1 MGNTELLN
9 EGNVL
14 TLKGKLPGGSAA
26 HGACTDHNMINV
38 FQGKHP
44 SSSAISTTLVAS
56 ILVGMRVGILGGTFD
71 PIHIGHLIAASS
83 VYETL
88 NLDSV
93 VFMPAGD
100 PWQKR
105 DRELST
111 GQQRLEMVK
120 LAIADDVRF
129 SASDIEIN
137 RSGPTYAIDTIRE
150 WNSANP
156 DDELFWIVGSDALS
170 GIPTWHEWE
179 AFVSEVTIVAV
190 NRVGQNDSVP
200 FNFVSVDMPEVRISA
215 TELRDR
221 FTNKQDTQYLVP
233 QKVNEYISDQGLYQ
247 A

>member
-1 MGNTELLN
+1 MSS
-9 EGNVL
+9 
-14 TLKGKLPGGSAA
+14 KA
-26 HGACTDHNMINV
+26 IN
-38 FQGKHP
+38 P
-44 SSSAISTTLVAS
+44 SGLAINPTLVAS

-83 VYETL
+83 VYEAL

-93 VFMPAGD
+93 VFIPAGD

-105 DRELST
+105 DRDLSS

-120 LAIADDVRF
+120 LATENDVRF
-129 SASDIEIN
+129 KVSDLEITRN
-137 RSGPTYAIDTIRE
+137 GPTYAVDTVRE
-150 WNSANP
+150 WKRLNP
-156 DDELFWIVGSDALS
+156 SDELFWIVGSDALS
-170 GIPTWHEWE
+170 GIPSWHEWE

-200 FNFVSVDMPEVRISA
+200 FDFVSVDMPEVRISA

-221 FTNKQDTQYLVP
+221 FTNGLDTQYLVP
-233 QKVNEYISDQGLYQ
+233 KNVSQYISDQGLYQ

>member
-1 MGNTELLN
+1 
-9 EGNVL
+9 
-14 TLKGKLPGGSAA
+14 
-26 HGACTDHNMINV
+26 MINV
-38 FQGKHP
+38 LQGNNP
-44 SSSAISTTLVAS
+44 STSAISTTLVAS

-83 VYETL
+83 VYEAL

-93 VFMPAGD
+93 VFIPAGD

-105 DRELST
+105 DRDLSP

-120 LAIADDVRF
+120 LATENDARFQVSDVEIA
-129 SASDIEIN
+129 
-137 RSGPTYAIDTIRE
+137 RSGPTYAVDTVRE
-150 WNSANP
+150 WQRLNP
-156 DDELFWIVGSDALS
+156 SDELFWIVGSDALS
-170 GIPTWHEWE
+170 GIPSWHEWE

-200 FNFVSVDMPEVRISA
+200 FDFVSVDMPEVRISA

-221 FTNKQDTQYLVP
+221 FTNGLDTQYLVP
-233 QKVNEYISDQGLYQ
+233 KNVSQYISDQGLYQ

>member
-1 MGNTELLN
+1 
-9 EGNVL
+9 
-14 TLKGKLPGGSAA
+14 
-26 HGACTDHNMINV
+26 MINV
-38 FQGKHP
+38 FQG
-44 SSSAISTTLVAS
+44 STSLISANSTTLVAS
-56 ILVGMRVGILGGTFD
+56 ILVDMRVGILGGTFD
-71 PIHIGHLIAASS
+71 PIHRGHLIAASS
-83 VYETL
+83 VYESL

-105 DRELST
+105 DRELSS

-120 LAIADDVRF
+120 LAIADDARF

-137 RSGPTYAIDTIRE
+137 RSGPSYAIDTIRE
-150 WNSANP
+150 WKSANP
-156 DDELFWIVGSDALS
+156 NDELFWIVGSDALS

-190 NRVGQNDSVP
+190 NRIGNREVVP
-200 FNFVSVDMPEVRISA
+200 FDFVSVDMPEVRISA

-233 QKVNEYISDQGLYQ
+233 QKVSEYIAEQGLYQ

>member
-1 MGNTELLN
+1 MGSSLI
-9 EGNVL
+9 
-14 TLKGKLPGGSAA
+14 SA
-26 HGACTDHNMINV
+26 N
-38 FQGKHP
+38 
-44 SSSAISTTLVAS
+44 STTLVPS
-56 ILVGMRVGILGGTFD
+56 ILVDMRVGILGGTFD
-71 PIHIGHLIAASS
+71 PIHRGHLIAASS
-83 VYETL
+83 VYESL

-105 DRELST
+105 DRELSS

-120 LAIADDVRF
+120 LAIADDARF

-137 RSGPTYAIDTIRE
+137 RSGPSYAIDTIRE
-150 WNSANP
+150 WKSANP
-156 DDELFWIVGSDALS
+156 NDELFWIVGSDALS

-190 NRVGQNDSVP
+190 NRIGNREVVP
-200 FNFVSVDMPEVRISA
+200 FDFVSVDMPEVRISA

-221 FTNKQDTQYLVP
+221 FTNLQDTQYLVP
-233 QKVNEYISDQGLYQ
+233 QKVSEYIAEQGLYQ